1 MDNNGQQSVVLHA
14 FLSLQVLEYNGSTW
28 SERKERLEKGRA
40 NHAIVEANLSSFC
53 PAKGD
58 LNQFGFI
65 LSYRSSR
72 STTITFHYLFK
83 EINFRTFYFDW
94 FVISSYLPGSLCPS
108 PIPPTPGQP
117 CTLPGELDCHY
128 EREHDCCGNC
138 AQNFTVSCVPDN
150 STTGAGLW
158 QISSPPCPA
167 ESADCCGSEG
177 GWLTCSSSESIHV
190 RKVAKLW
197 TFSVRWGG
205 LNPIP

>member
-1 MDNNGQQSVVLHA
+1 MDNNGQQSAVLHA
-14 FLSLQVLEYNGSTW
+14 FLSFQVLEYNGSTW

-83 EINFRTFYFDW
+83 ERNFRTFYFDW

-128 EREHDCCGNC
+128 ENLIDNHGLTGNCCCGQCDLDMTC
-138 AQNFTVSCVPDN
+138 APD
-150 STTGAGLW
+150 STTRSGLW
-158 QISSPPCPA
+158 QPMHSPLCPA
-167 ESADCCGSEG
+167 EGCGSEG
-177 GWLTCSSSESIHV
+177 EWW
-190 RKVAKLW
+190 K
-197 TFSVRWGG
+197 
-205 LNPIP
+205 